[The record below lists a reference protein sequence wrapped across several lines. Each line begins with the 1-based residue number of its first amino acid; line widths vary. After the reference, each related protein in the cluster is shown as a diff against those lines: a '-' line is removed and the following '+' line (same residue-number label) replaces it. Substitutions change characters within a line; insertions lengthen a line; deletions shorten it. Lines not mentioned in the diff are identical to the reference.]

1 MIPRPQ
7 RLVVN
12 AWAGSGTSPFAIRNV
27 ASAARKNGFEKVASY
42 RLYCLDGVDKVA
54 SAEWVEAQDD
64 EAAIAAAEGIRGAR
78 TCELWQGKR
87 LVARLGSARAG

>member
-1 MIPRPQ
+1 MGRFRNESVRHPKR
-7 RLVVN
+7 RF
-12 AWAGSGTSPFAIRNV
+12 GGT
-27 ASAARKNGFEKVASY
+27 KNGFEKVASY

-64 EAAIAAAEGIRGAR
+64 EAAIAAAEGVRGGR